1 MTDLWPGLGRS
12 SPQPLRIGDAER
24 DQAVSALAE
33 HFAAGRLNR
42 DEYDDRAELALQ
54 ARFRDDL
61 ARLFIDLPGPADR
74 PRQGQAPRTPA
85 ISMASGL
92 MMTLPLLT
100 LGLIITAL
108 AIGAPWMLFGV
119 FWFVMLG
126 GFGFRR
132 FGGQHH
138 HHGHLHGHRQ
148 YGHHHQRGRTL
159 GA

>member
-1 MTDLWPGLGRS
+1 MTDLWPGLVRS

-24 DQAVSALAE
+24 DQAVSALGE

-42 DEYDDRAELALQ
+42 DEYDERAELALQ

-61 ARLFIDLPGPADR
+61 ARLFADLPGQSAPAER
-74 PRQGQAPRTPA
+74 PARSGSPLPA
-85 ISMASGL
+85 LMPAL
-92 MMTLPLLT
+92 MMVVPFLT
-100 LGLIITAL
+100 LGLIITAI

-132 FGGQHH
+132 FGGHQ
-138 HHGHLHGHRQ
+138 
-148 YGHHHQRGRTL
+148 HHHQRRRTL
-159 GA
+159 GP

>member
-1 MTDLWPGLGRS
+1 MTDLWPGLVRS

-42 DEYDDRAELALQ
+42 DEYDERAELALQ
-54 ARFRDDL
+54 ARFSDDL
-61 ARLFIDLPGPADR
+61 ARLFADLPGQAVATER
-74 PRQGQAPRTPA
+74 PHRGQPPRVPV
-85 ISMASGL
+85 MV
-92 MMTLPLLT
+92 MMTMPLLT

-132 FGGQHH
+132 FGGHH
-138 HHGHLHGHRQ
+138 HHGQHHH
-148 YGHHHQRGRTL
+148 GHHHQRGRTL
-159 GA
+159 GP